1 MLFNSFEFVLF
12 FLVVY
17 GVYIILHH
25 RYQNYLLLVASY
37 FFYGYWD
44 WRFLSLILIST
55 IVDYFCGLGIE
66 SVSGKTRKKRFLVF
80 SIVTNLG
87 ILFTFKYFDFF
98 ANGFANL
105 LSVFGFDMDPR
116 IINVALPIGI
126 SFYTFQT
133 MSYTIDIYQGKLRPT
148 RNFMNFALFVS
159 FFPQLVAGPIER
171 ARNLLPQVEK
181 RRTISYDMVRE
192 GLWLILL
199 GYFKKLVI
207 ADNMIPFTQS
217 IFESPNTASG
227 LEILIGIYA
236 FAFQIYCDFS
246 GYTDIARGLAKL
258 LGFDLMLNFRFPYF
272 ATNPRDFWRRWHI
285 SLSTWLRD
293 YLYIPLGGNRRGKL
307 SSYRNIMITM
317 VLGGLWHGAA
327 WNFVAWGV
335 FHGSILILHRLVES
349 PLKAIEPKGRLSGII
364 WRNFM
369 IIGFFH
375 VTCFGWLL
383 FAVKSLSD
391 VPVLLYAIFSS
402 FVFNGWRGA
411 FFTFIIFALPALL
424 MAVELWAERN
434 QQTIIVLNW
443 PKWARVVSYALTFLL
458 ILLCGATTSN
468 EFIYFQF

>member
-1 MLFNSFEFVLF
+1 
-12 FLVVY
+12 
-17 GVYIILHH
+17 
-25 RYQNYLLLVASY
+25 
-37 FFYGYWD
+37 
-44 WRFLSLILIST
+44 
-55 IVDYFCGLGIE
+55 
-66 SVSGKTRKKRFLVF
+66 VF

-87 ILFTFKYFDFF
+87 ILFTFKYFNFF

-217 IFESPNTASG
+217 VFESPDTASG

-272 ATNPRDFWRRWHI
+272 ATNPSDFWRRWHI

-293 YLYIPLGGNRRGKL
+293 YLYIPLGGNRGGKWL
-307 SSYRNIMITM
+307 TYRNLILTM

-327 WNFVAWGV
+327 WNFVAWGI
-335 FHGSILILHRLVES
+335 FHGGILIVHRLLAA
-349 PLKAIEPKGRLSGII
+349 PLRAIEPRSRYARLLWQPFLII
-364 WRNFM
+364 S
-369 IIGFFH
+369 FFQ

-383 FAVKSLSD
+383 FAVKSLGD
-391 VPVLLYAIFSS
+391 VPILLYNLFSS
-402 FVFNGWRGA
+402 FAINERVALSTVVVFL
-411 FFTFIIFALPALL
+411 FPALL
-424 MAVELWAERN
+424 VAVEIWAEQRDE
-434 QQTIIVLNW
+434 TVVVVDW
-443 PKWARVVSYALTFLL
+443 PKWARVTSYAITFLL
-458 ILLCGATTSN
+458 ILLFGATGKN